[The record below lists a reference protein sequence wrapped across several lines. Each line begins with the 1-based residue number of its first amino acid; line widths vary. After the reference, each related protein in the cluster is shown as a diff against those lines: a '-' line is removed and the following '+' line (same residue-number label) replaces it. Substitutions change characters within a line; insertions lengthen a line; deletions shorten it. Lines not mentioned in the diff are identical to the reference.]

1 MAEPGLCT
9 ISRKNEQ
16 LAQRNRELEESLR
29 SVAAALGSK
38 QQFQVVSNRGLH
50 RRLKV
55 PGFTWYGSQAG
66 HGFYTCERCRALV
79 RGGSVKNHRCQ
90 IQPKKDMRHR
100 VVVDKKRKAEHDL
113 LLLPS
118 HEIGE
123 KRKRR
128 RKKRHHHSKV
138 PTPLVVTEEEEKGIM
153 LSGDTEE
160 NIVVL

>member
-1 MAEPGLCT
+1 MTEPILYRV
-9 ISRKNEQ
+9 SQKNKP

-29 SVAAALGSK
+29 SVATALGSK
-38 QQFQVVSNRGLH
+38 QHFQVVSNRGFH

-66 HGFYTCERCRALV
+66 HGFYTCERCRNLV
-79 RGGSVKNHRCQ
+79 RGGSVKSHHCQ

-100 VVVDKKRKAEHDL
+100 VDKKRKAEPD
-113 LLLPS
+113 LPS
-118 HEIGE
+118 REIGE

-128 RKKRHHHSKV
+128 RKKRYHRQV
-138 PTPLVVTEEEEKGIM
+138 LTPIVVTEEEKEEEKGLT
-153 LSGDTEE
+153 LSLGIEE